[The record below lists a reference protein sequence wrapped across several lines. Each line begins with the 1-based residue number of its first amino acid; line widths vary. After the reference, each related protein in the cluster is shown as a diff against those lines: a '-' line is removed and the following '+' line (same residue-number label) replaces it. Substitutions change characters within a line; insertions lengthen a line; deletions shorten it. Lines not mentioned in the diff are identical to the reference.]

1 MAQAVRKEPWFAYF
15 PNDYRWSAGV
25 SIAYSTSFWGSST
38 MGEVD
43 RVCRKLKGKEGDD
56 DAWFDEWV
64 SEADRMRSLGMAAA
78 RKMNNLSAAAFFKR
92 ACFYYQLGERFRTPK
107 DKAANA
113 AYRKSLDSFKR
124 FAALTDAPRI
134 EHVEI
139 PFEGKRRCPAYS
151 FTRRTREKENR
162 PWWYLSM
169 VSTFPRKSNTSW
181 VRKISRAGG

>member
-1 MAQAVRKEPWFAYF
+1 MAKAVRKEPWFAYF

-78 RKMNNLSAAAFFKR
+78 RKKEQSLRRRLLQAGVFLLPTRR
-92 ACFYYQLGERFRTPK
+92 AVQDAQGQGGERR
-107 DKAANA
+107 
-113 AYRKSLDSFKR
+113 
-124 FAALTDAPRI
+124 
-134 EHVEI
+134 
-139 PFEGKRRCPAYS
+139 
-151 FTRRTREKENR
+151 
-162 PWWYLSM
+162 
-169 VSTFPRKSNTSW
+169 VS
-181 VRKISRAGG
+181 